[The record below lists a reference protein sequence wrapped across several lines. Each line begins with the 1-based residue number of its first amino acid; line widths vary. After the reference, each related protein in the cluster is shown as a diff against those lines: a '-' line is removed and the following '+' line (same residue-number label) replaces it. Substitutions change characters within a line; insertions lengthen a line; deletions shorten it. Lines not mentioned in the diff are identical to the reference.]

1 MDFSP
6 YDPGLH
12 DDPYPVYR
20 RLRDEFPAHHNDDL
34 NFWTF
39 SRYDD
44 VATALR
50 DPKRYISG
58 PGVAVGVDLPEA
70 GPGATAVPLLIMM
83 DGQEHKQLRSLV
95 SGAFSPRKMAA
106 LEPAIRKIAV
116 GLIDELC
123 CAEAP
128 DLVLGF
134 ANPFPT
140 IVIAELLGVPSADRE
155 QFKIWSNAISQFDPA
170 KPEGVHPAA
179 DHGPAVELAGYL
191 VDVIEQRRKAP
202 RDDLLSRVRAVDG
215 DGRKLTQPELIGFAF
230 LLLIAGHETTT
241 NLISN
246 AAILLD
252 EFPRQRSRLIDQP
265 EAIGNAVEEFLRFD
279 APVQGLART
288 TTCPVDRHGITIPEG
303 DQVLLLFAS
312 ANRDERWIEHPDVF
326 DVLRKPSDHLAFGF
340 GKHFCLGSGLARLE
354 ARIAFEELLS
364 RLPNYRLRDA
374 SVERVCSGPI
384 RGAVRLPIELD
395 APRSRAEVGPA

>member
-1 MDFSP
+1 
-6 YDPGLH
+6 
-12 DDPYPVYR
+12 
-20 RLRDEFPAHHNDDL
+20 
-34 NFWTF
+34 
-39 SRYDD
+39 
-44 VATALR
+44 
-50 DPKRYISG
+50 
-58 PGVAVGVDLPEA
+58 
-70 GPGATAVPLLIMM
+70 
-83 DGQEHKQLRSLV
+83 
-95 SGAFSPRKMAA
+95 
-106 LEPAIRKIAV
+106 
-116 GLIDELC
+116 
-123 CAEAP
+123 
-128 DLVLGF
+128 
-134 ANPFPT
+134 
-140 IVIAELLGVPSADRE
+140 
-155 QFKIWSNAISQFDPA
+155 
-170 KPEGVHPAA
+170 
-179 DHGPAVELAGYL
+179 
-191 VDVIEQRRKAP
+191 
-202 RDDLLSRVRAVDG
+202 
-215 DGRKLTQPELIGFAF
+215 
-230 LLLIAGHETTT
+230 LIAGHETTT